1 MDEFEKQLKRDAELI
16 RAEPSNEL
24 QVRIDASLRT
34 AREMGSSAPEPS
46 KRPLAQST
54 REMASAPEP
63 SSRPLA
69 QTTSFWSI
77 SSITGLVAAALVLV
91 LMERFND
98 EPVVPVEATADV
110 DEPELSSGI
119 PEEWLVGE
127 FPLKLRSADLTW
139 SLEQELLD
147 LQSDL
152 ERARKNVEEDVKNSF

>member
-34 AREMGSSAPEPS
+34 
-46 KRPLAQST
+46 T

-63 SSRPLA
+63 PKRPRA

-77 SSITGLVAAALVLV
+77 SSVTGLVAAALVLI

-110 DEPELSSGI
+110 DEPELSPGI
-119 PEEWLVGE
+119 PEEWMVGE
-127 FPLKLRSADLTW
+127 FPLKLRSADLTR

>member
-1 MDEFEKQLKRDAELI
+1 MDEFERQLKRDAELI

-54 REMASAPEP
+54 
-63 SSRPLA
+63 
-69 QTTSFWSI
+69 TSFWSI
-77 SSITGLVAAALVLV
+77 SSVTGLVAAALVLV

-127 FPLKLRSADLTW
+127 FPLKLRSADLTR